1 MEWPGIKVVGFVLM
15 RQHFH
20 AAQPPTSL
28 HLPSENCVV
37 SAMVEISLVEVPA
50 MNVLGT
56 KKTGTYALIPGLLM
70 NVFSYILK
78 KKAAVTGP
86 PLFLCHETSPAAVHE
101 ANEQGTAVVEVVWP
115 VNTPLKGTKEITA
128 YVLPGGRMAHVVHK
142 GPYETCEPTYL
153 ALFAWI
159 EENGLT
165 ICGPIREA
173 YPNDPRE
180 VPPEEIITEIYVP
193 VR

>member
-1 MEWPGIKVVGFVLM
+1 MMEI
-15 RQHFH
+15 
-20 AAQPPTSL
+20 T
-28 HLPSENCVV
+28 
-37 SAMVEISLVEVPA
+37 LVEVPA
-50 MNVLGT
+50 MNVLGA
-56 KKTGTYALIPGLLM
+56 KETGTYALIPELLM
-70 NVFSYILK
+70 NVFAYIQK
-78 KKAAVTGP
+78 KKAAIAGP
-86 PLFLCHETSPAAVHE
+86 PLFLCHEISAAAVRE
-101 ANEQGTAVVEVVWP
+101 ANEKGTAVVEVAWP
-115 VNTPLKGTKEITA
+115 VDGPVKGTKEITA

-173 YPNDPRE
+173 FPNDPRL
-180 VPPEEIITEIYVP
+180 VPPEEIVTDIYVP